1 MLLRY
6 LPTRGAPA
14 LTQALRQH
22 LAARSIAAADE
33 DILIVNGSQQGI
45 DLICKALV
53 GKNTVVLAEDPSYS
67 VALHCFQRA
76 GARVV
81 TVPLLADGPDMDAV
95 RAVIDQTPIDFYY
108 KMTNFQCPSNVC
120 WSERK
125 RRELL
130 ALARKNS
137 FTIIEDDCLGDLA
150 FDGRPRQ
157 MLRGLDSGDTVLYL
171 NSFSKSLVPGLR
183 LGYLLVPGRFEK
195 RLILAKFDA
204 DIASPAL
211 LQEMLALYLQRGLYA
226 VHLERLV
233 AQYASKRV
241 CMAQAIRASKHL
253 SLPYLE
259 QASGVFFWVQIPDAV
274 DAVLLWKRLRL
285 QGVKLM
291 PGTVFS
297 LTGSTQHFLLLSYVG
312 CPLEQILEGIHCID
326 WEIDWLLAH
335 QTAAEI

>member
-22 LAARSIAAADE
+22 LAALGIAAADE

-157 MLRGLDSGDTVLYL
+157 TLRGLDSGDTVLYL

-195 RLILAKFDA
+195 RLILAKFNA

-233 AQYASKRV
+233 AQYASPELCR
-241 CMAQAIRASKHL
+241 
-253 SLPYLE
+253 LP
-259 QASGVFFWVQIPDAV
+259 AGAD
-274 DAVLLWKRLRL
+274 
-285 QGVKLM
+285 
-291 PGTVFS
+291 
-297 LTGSTQHFLLLSYVG
+297 TGRDTLY
-312 CPLEQILEGIHCID
+312 
-326 WEIDWLLAH
+326 
-335 QTAAEI
+335 